1 MSTHSQ
7 LNNGRKVQRKQV
19 WVICGNSKN
28 RKVRRGLAVEDAIM
42 QNKQA
47 TQATKAHMEQSDWD
61 KYM

>member
-19 WVICGNSKN
+19 GVLCGNSKN
-28 RKVRRGLAVEDAIM
+28 KKVRRSLAVEDAIM

-47 TQATKAHMEQSDWD
+47 IQATKVDI
-61 KYM
+61 